1 MARKT
6 KKASSGRSDK
16 IQPAMIICKPNSL
29 RVEAD
34 ASVLMTKRFVRVVTN
49 HKVFEVNLKTAT
61 VSEFAR
67 AA

>member
-1 MARKT
+1 
-6 KKASSGRSDK
+6 
-16 IQPAMIICKPNSL
+16 MIICKPNSL